1 VFLSRLS
8 VSILGAPLGFIGAFG
23 KVAAVA
29 MGFALFGSAHVN
41 GQTFQGR
48 AVDQTTNA
56 PVATT
61 LIRLIG
67 EDGSPR
73 GFSIADAVGLY
84 SLNAPGPGVY
94 HIEGERLGYEVFQT
108 STIEVLS
115 SEGLF
120 PVDLLMKRS
129 PVLIES
135 LVVSTERTDEQ
146 IRSLIDAIPDS
157 LRYGGVQFEEILDQ
171 IGRRGD
177 ISNALRWS
185 ESEGLVALSTSA
197 GPCFSLQASD
207 CEPVYLNGPHLNR
220 EFETDGLDGSYEQY
234 YENGQLQAKGTIVD
248 GEPGGIWEEYY
259 ENGQPQVKSTYT
271 SGTLDGPHE
280 QYYENGQLQAKC
292 TYLGGEVDG
301 IWEEYY

>member
-1 VFLSRLS
+1 MFLSRLNA
-8 VSILGAPLGFIGAFG
+8 SILGAPLGFIGGFG

-41 GQTFQGR
+41 GQTFRGR

-73 GFSIADAVGLY
+73 GFSIADAAGLY

-108 STIEVLS
+108 STIEVLN

-146 IRSLIDAIPDS
+146 IRSLIDASPDA
-157 LRYGGVQFEEILDQ
+157 LRYGGVEFEKILDQ

-197 GPCFSLQASD
+197 GPCFPLQASD

-220 EFETDGLDGSYEQY
+220 EFETDGLDGLYEQY
-234 YENGQLQAKGTIVD
+234 YENGQLQEKGTIVD
-248 GEPGGIWEEYY
+248 GEPGGIWEE
-259 ENGQPQVKSTYT
+259 
-271 SGTLDGPHE
+271 
-280 QYYENGQLQAKC
+280 
-292 TYLGGEVDG
+292 
-301 IWEEYY
+301 